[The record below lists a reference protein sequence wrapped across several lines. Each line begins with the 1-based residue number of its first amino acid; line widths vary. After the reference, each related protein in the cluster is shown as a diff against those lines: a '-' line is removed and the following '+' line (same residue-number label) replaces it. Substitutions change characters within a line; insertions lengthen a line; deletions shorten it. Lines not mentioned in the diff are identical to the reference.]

1 MGEARTCRACGSTEL
16 QPAGPFARRA
26 VCGHCGRCWEDEGGG
41 PEVDVLACS
50 GCERRGAC
58 EACPTWLSDSLTHR
72 HVLDDGAEV
81 LTRPLVYG
89 DRHELAAGFTELS
102 LRSRQLRFFQARGA
116 LDPDELEYLTNL
128 DYQNH
133 FALAALLLGGKVPAG
148 IAVGRYLRDPSD
160 PTIAEVAVTVM
171 DEHQRRGPDRDDRAA
186 CEDQDETQQVQGER
200 DYPED
205 GHRGDVRRG
214 IGRNAQ
220 HEAGGDQ
227 REQHPRRAQSRP
239 YDATPL
245 CVFRPSAGSGLR
257 SGVPDE

>member
-58 EACPTWLSDSLTHR
+58 EACPTWLSDSMTHR

-116 LDPDELEYLTNL
+116 LDPEELEYLTNL

-171 DEHQRRGPDRDDRAA
+171 DEHQRRGVGTLLTRALA
-186 CEDQDETQQVQGER
+186 EVAAE
-200 DYPED
+200 
-205 GHRGDVRRG
+205 RG
-214 IGRNAQ
+214 IRMFVSYVQWDNDVAID
-220 HEAGGDQ
+220 ALT
-227 REQHPRRAQSRP
+227 REGARVSSSEPGIARIEIDLPIRVTDVADSSVHRILGALGAVNQA
-239 YDATPL
+239 PL
-245 CVFRPSAGSGLR
+245 H
-257 SGVPDE
+257 